1 MVPGWLEL
9 EPAVG
14 EKPLFENL
22 PEQAAPQR
30 ARGKPRVQEPERDAI
45 ELRIVDLNS
54 LVASDDPVRDVWAYV
69 ETLDLTGLYAG
80 IEAREGEPGRPPIP
94 PKLLMALWLYA
105 TLCGVGSARELER
118 LCEREIG
125 FQWLCGG
132 VGVNYHTLSDFR
144 VENSALLDRLLSESV
159 AVLIKEGLVN
169 PDRLSLDGLRL
180 RASAGASSF
189 RRGESLEKCLKKA
202 TAVVEALGREVT
214 DEPGAAD
221 RRRRAAQQRAAAERV
236 ARVQAAQERHKA
248 LQEERRRREETNAN
262 QTKKQKEPRASTT
275 DPEARVMKMPDG
287 GFRPAY
293 NAEIIADPQSGI
305 ILGVAVDT
313 SGSDRGWVRPMVEQV
328 KERYGQTPEELLM
341 DGGFS
346 NAADIEWAA
355 QPENGAIAVFMAPS
369 KNKHGTDPYQPRDRD
384 GPGVAAWR
392 ERMASAV
399 GQLTYRVRVIHE
411 CINAHLRQRGLY
423 QVTVRG
429 AAKVTTILVWHAL
442 AHNLLR
448 ACALRRQAAL
458 AAAA

>member
-9 EPAVG
+9 EPSVG

-30 ARGKPRVQEPERDAI
+30 ARGKPRVQVPERDAI

-202 TAVVEALGREVT
+202 TAVVEALGREVA

-328 KERYGQTPEELLM
+328 KERYGQTPEELLI

-369 KNKHGTDPYQPRDRD
+369 KNKHGTDPCQPRDRD